1 MRPMSWCV
9 FVSGATKRRM
19 SVVIFGQPDFDN
31 HELVLAF
38 ADEQARLKGFVA
50 VHSTALG
57 PAFGGCRMWPYV
69 SETAAVRDVLRLSRG
84 MSYKNA
90 MAGLPYGG
98 GKAVIMADARSDK
111 SPALFKAFGRAIDR
125 MGGAYITAE
134 DVGVSVA
141 DMRLVADVT
150 EHVGGIPQEDGGY
163 RGGDPSPLTAQG
175 VFLGMKATAQ
185 EAFGSEDLTGKVVAV
200 QGVGSVGYN
209 LCELLHAAGARL
221 KVSDI
226 NADNLAR
233 AKAEFG
239 AAVVDAETF
248 YVTDADIIAPCALGG
263 VLSKSSIPLIKAKV
277 IAGAA
282 NNQLATEADGDRL
295 QDCGIL
301 YAPDYVINA
310 GGIISVAAE
319 RDDSANRATVQAGIE
334 RIGGR
339 LTEIYAHSKASGRP
353 PHEVADEMAREIIR
367 AAREEEDEDERNRS

>member
-1 MRPMSWCV
+1 M
-9 FVSGATKRRM
+9 
-19 SVVIFGQPDFDN
+19 IFGQPDFDN

-111 SPALFKAFGRAIDR
+111 SPALFKAFGRAINR

-141 DMRLVADVT
+141 DMRLVAEVT

-185 EAFGSEDLTGKVVAV
+185 EAFGAQDLTAKVVAV
-200 QGVGSVGYN
+200 QGVGHVGYN
-209 LCELLHAAGARL
+209 LCKLLHAAGAKL

-239 AAVVDAETF
+239 AEVVDAETF

-263 VLSKSSIPLIKAKV
+263 VLSKSSIPMIKAKV

-282 NNQLATEADGDRL
+282 NNQLATESDGDRL
-295 QDCGIL
+295 QDRGIL

-319 RDDSANRATVQAGIE
+319 RDDSASRETVQAGIE

-339 LTEIYAHSKASGRP
+339 LTKIYAHSKRSGRP

-367 AAREEEDEDERNRS
+367 VARVKGKEA

>member
-1 MRPMSWCV
+1 M
-9 FVSGATKRRM
+9 
-19 SVVIFGQPDFDN
+19 IFSQPDFDN
-31 HELVLAF
+31 HEMVLAF
-38 ADEQARLKGFVA
+38 CDERARLKGFVA

-69 SETAAVRDVLRLSRG
+69 DEVSAVRDVLRLSQG

-98 GKAVIMADARSDK
+98 GKAVIMADARDDK
-111 SPALFKAFGRAIDR
+111 TPALFKSFGRAIDR

-134 DVGVSVA
+134 DVGISVA
-141 DMRLVADVT
+141 DMRIVAEVT
-150 EHVGGIPQEDGGY
+150 EHVGGIPQDDGGY

-185 EAFGSEDLTGKVVAV
+185 AAFGSDELTGKVVAV
-200 QGVGSVGYN
+200 QGVGHVGYN
-209 LCELLHAAGARL
+209 LCKLLHEAGATL

-239 AAVVDAETF
+239 ADIVDTKTF
-248 YVTDADIIAPCALGG
+248 YETDADILAPCALGG
-263 VLSKSSIPLIKAKV
+263 VLSKTSIPLIKAKV

-295 QDCGIL
+295 QDRGIL

-319 RDDSANRATVQAGIE
+319 RDDDASQATVQAGIA

-339 LTEIYAHSKASGRP
+339 LTEIYAHSQKSGRP

-367 AAREEEDEDERNRS
+367 AAREEKDERHSN